1 MVRFVWNHSSA
12 RASDCGATPQNA
24 PLLSAG
30 SHDTSDWNSIRTRHH
45 VGVGDVEGVP
55 TNRLCLV
62 EDTDRAYSVVGRDV
76 VVVVVGN
83 VVLDK
88 E

>member
-1 MVRFVWNHSSA
+1 MVRLTYHSSA
-12 RASDCGATPQNA
+12 CASDCGATPQNA
-24 PLLSAG
+24 LLRRVLTTLRIG
-30 SHDTSDWNSIRTRHH
+30 IPIRTRHH
-45 VGVGDVEGVP
+45 VGVGDVDGVP

-62 EDTDRAYSVVGRDV
+62 EDTDCAYSVVGRDV
-76 VVVVVGN
+76 VVVGN